1 MKTIFYSLL
10 LVVFLASCQ
19 AKSEQ
24 VDDAQ
29 SGMTAPSLNDVQPGD
44 ASPNASLKRVVN
56 NLEEANDSTE
66 TDSLTIGCYD
76 WANTYLATTMVE
88 DEESDQFEL
97 YTAITLKDEEKG
109 EYIGTIQIYL
119 SGCEEQKFEGSVKA
133 KAERNYVTVFFDE
146 DIDGMEDMFKKGDKL
161 VRFEISYGEYV
172 ASWYQAMNDYVDE
185 YTILSLQNH

>member
-29 SGMTAPSLNDVQPGD
+29 SGLTAPSLNDVQSGD

-66 TDSLTIGCYD
+66 TDSLAIGCYD

-88 DEESDQFEL
+88 DEEGDQFEL

-119 SGCEEQKFEGSVKA
+119 SGCEDQKFQGSVKA
-133 KAERNYVTVFFDE
+133 VAERNYVTVFFDE

>member
-56 NLEEANDSTE
+56 NLEEANDSTK

-88 DEESDQFEL
+88 DEEGDQFEL